1 MLSTKFV
8 LQTTRPKHWSW
19 SNHEIMS
26 PKQATENAN
35 ADGLVND
42 RLLVLL
48 LAQTLLLADF
58 AVDRHTK
65 DSE

>member
-1 MLSTKFV
+1 V
-8 LQTTRPKHWSW
+8 QTTLPENCC
-19 SNHEIMS
+19 NHEITL

-35 ADGLVND
+35 ADGLIHD

-48 LAQTLLLADF
+48 LAQTLLMANF

-65 DSE
+65 DTE